1 MARWY
6 ARPAMSQGPPLPP
19 HPQDYGAPPAAG
31 LRLPGAWSQP
41 APPPPTAGPGF
52 APGDIFRG
60 LGLAALV
67 FFSVFLIGFG
77 VFALIDD
84 DPTENAEFV
93 ATAIIVLIVD
103 VLALVLVPVLVLR
116 GRGVARLL
124 GLRAPSLSAV
134 GWGLAALI
142 AAWIAIVGYQLIV
155 EALEIEWLEPVSAI
169 DGEES
174 FSVLAAVLI
183 GVAVLLMAPLA
194 EEIFH
199 RGFLVGAIR
208 RRWGPIAAVVISAAL
223 FSALHFDVGSLIP
236 FFVVGVAFALAYL
249 KSGSLW
255 ASISAHFV
263 FNLVAFI
270 VTLTERGV
278 A

>member
-1 MARWY
+1 M
-6 ARPAMSQGPPLPP
+6 PQGPTLPP
-19 HPQDYGAPPAAG
+19 HPQDYGAPPGAG
-31 LRLPGAWSQP
+31 LRLPDAWSQP
-41 APPPPTAGPGF
+41 PAPAPPPGAGAGF

-60 LGLAALV
+60 LGLAAVV
-67 FFSVFLIGFG
+67 FFITFLIGFG

-93 ATAIIVLIVD
+93 ATAIIVLVVD
-103 VLALVLVPVLVLR
+103 LLALILVPLLVLR
-116 GRGVARLL
+116 GRGAARLL
-124 GLRAPSLSAV
+124 GLRAPSMSAL
-134 GWGLAALI
+134 GWGLAALV
-142 AAWIAIVGYQLIV
+142 AAWIVIVAYQLIV

-199 RGFLVGAIR
+199 RGFLVGAIA
-208 RRWGPIAAVVISAAL
+208 RRWGPAAAVVISAAI

-249 KSGSLW
+249 KSRNLW
-255 ASISAHFV
+255 ASISAHFI
-263 FNLVAFI
+263 FNLVAFA
-270 VTLTERGV
+270 VTVSERGV
-278 A
+278 S